1 MRRIDSED
9 ARLCVDAPILGRALP
24 SVGVVHG
31 HRLGVYRR
39 EGGTDL
45 VEIKLRE
52 LRQLFNTLDPSPFH
66 EKDLDPAAEEYLVSA
81 VRELGAHP
89 SKLVLPLPAQ
99 TSDEEAVSA
108 VTAIRHYFDYR
119 SRHTREQLRLLLG
132 RGVISLAV
140 GLAFLVACLLV
151 RQWLLAYSGQG
162 MTIISEGLLI
172 LGWVAMWRPV
182 EIFLYDWWPEL
193 GKRRLF
199 DRIVHMQIET
209 HGSEPADWA
218 RNPQSGRTGHG
229 LARGEREIGG

>member
-1 MRRIDSED
+1 SRWERFRAVGSSASSSAARQRTCWSGCRAMRSSSSRRTSRRRCRFRRQDRMHRSRRQ
-9 ARLCVDAPILGRALP
+9 RLE
-24 SVGVVHG
+24 
-31 HRLGVYRR
+31 VYRR
-39 EGGTDL
+39 DGSVCL
-45 VEIKLRE
+45 IEIKLRE

-89 SKLVLPLPAQ
+89 SKLVLHLPAQ

-193 GKRRLF
+193 GKR
-199 DRIVHMQIET
+199 
-209 HGSEPADWA
+209 
-218 RNPQSGRTGHG
+218 
-229 LARGEREIGG
+229 